1 MEDVAPALITD
12 VIDEFHRLYEESDKI
27 RVLLGKVKE
36 GTATFA
42 EAQQYSL
49 EVSHLIGVAYEKH
62 ISSAVLPGWANVLQ
76 HRLPPDSGYSG

>member
-36 GTATFA
+36 FKST
-42 EAQQYSL
+42 SKL
-49 EVSHLIGVAYEKH
+49 
-62 ISSAVLPGWANVLQ
+62 LPGQQIYMLTEK
-76 HRLPPDSGYSG
+76 L

>member
-49 EVSHLIGVAYEKH
+49 EVSRLIGVAYGHQNRSCQKRPCYSQREAGK
-62 ISSAVLPGWANVLQ
+62 SC
-76 HRLPPDSGYSG
+76 SG